1 MHKSV
6 TFNNNFHALTTMNMQ
21 YLCPRKIIKY
31 TAQDKIATE
40 EIFPTEPKDA
50 LAGANSR

>member
-21 YLCPRKIIKY
+21 YTFMSKINYKVHCPG
-31 TAQDKIATE
+31 QNCD
-40 EIFPTEPKDA
+40 
-50 LAGANSR
+50 